1 MTVARSSLI
10 MASGTIVSR
19 ILGLARTV
27 MLAGAIGVATNGADA
42 FAVANQLPNNVYAII
57 VGGLLN
63 AVLVPQIVRA
73 RVHKDGGKGYIDGL
87 LTVIIT
93 AFAVITVVATLL
105 APVLVRIYTS
115 GWNESTLALATA
127 FAYWCL
133 PQLFF
138 YGLYSILGEVLN
150 AKSSFGPFMWA
161 PVINNLVAIVGLGV
175 FVWLFGPI
183 GMHLNH
189 AWTDSQISLLAGT
202 ATLGVASQ
210 ALILFFFWKRIGLR
224 FTFNFKLRG
233 LGLRPALK
241 AASWT
246 LAMLVITQIGGLI
259 QTNLTSTTLAAR
271 ESIAGDGW
279 ESEQRFASV
288 AVAGIAWLIFMI
300 PHSVG
305 TVSIATAYFTRM
317 SEHAH
322 AKKFDLLK
330 ADIVKAL
337 RSILALS
344 AFATSVMIVL
354 SYPISRVF
362 APDGGSI
369 SALGNVLI
377 AMMFGLIPFSVNF
390 MLQRVFYALEDT
402 KSPFIFTTIQI
413 VLFVIGCYFCA
424 AIVPAIGLVAAIS
437 LVMSASFAVQSVLA
451 YRLLTKRIGSL
462 GEGRLGRYALQVIS
476 VALVAGFVAVALP
489 YLLGGLSL
497 VQFSLASGLNAL
509 LTCLAVTALAGA
521 IYLGIL
527 WLAKNEEARTALAT
541 VKGILRR

>member
-19 ILGLARTV
+19 ILGLVRTV
-27 MLAGAIGVATNGADA
+27 MLAYAIGVTTNAADA
-42 FAVANQLPNNVYAII
+42 FGVANQLPNNVYAII

-73 RVHKDGGKGYIDGL
+73 KVRKDGGQGYIDGL

-93 AFAVITVVATLL
+93 VFAAITLAATLL
-105 APVLVRIYTS
+105 SPFLVRLYTS
-115 GWNESTLALATA
+115 GWSEETLALATA

-150 AKSSFGPFMWA
+150 ARSSFGPFMWA
-161 PVINNLVAIVGLGV
+161 PALNNIVAIIGLAV
-175 FVWLFGPI
+175 FVSLFGPSAD
-183 GMHLNH
+183 L
-189 AWTDSQISLLAGT
+189 AWDQSQIALLAGSWS
-202 ATLGVASQ
+202 AGVAAQ
-210 ALILFFFWKRIGLR
+210 ALILFVFWKRIGLR
-224 FTFNFKLRG
+224 FTLNFKLRG

-259 QTNLTSTTLAAR
+259 QTNITSTTLAAR
-271 ESIAGDGW
+271 TATTGSFTDGI
-279 ESEQRFASV
+279 ASV
-288 AVAGIAWLIFMI
+288 AVAGTAWLIFMI

-330 ADIVKAL
+330 TDLKKSL
-337 RSILALS
+337 RSILAIS
-344 AFATSVMIVL
+344 AISTAVMAVAAF
-354 SYPISRVF
+354 PIARVF
-362 APDGGSI
+362 AFEYRPTV
-369 SALGNVLI
+369 ALALVLI
-377 AMMFGLIPFSVNF
+377 AMMVGLIPFSLNF

-413 VLFVIGCYFCA
+413 AIFVVGAYICA
-424 AIVPAIGLVAAIS
+424 SQVQAMALVFAIS
-437 LVMSASFAVQSVLA
+437 LVMSVSFAVQALLA
-451 YRLLTKRIGSL
+451 YVLLQRRIGSL
-462 GEGRLGRYALQVIS
+462 NDLGIFRYGSQV
-476 VALVAGFVAVALP
+476 VLAGVLAGVFGYAVLH
-489 YLLGGLSL
+489 LIGGVSENAFA
-497 VQFSLASGLNAL
+497 VSSALNAL
-509 LTCLAVTALAGA
+509 ISCAAVGGTSIAVYVGAL
-521 IYLGIL
+521 
-527 WLAKNEEARTALAT
+527 WMAKNAEVRSVMAT
-541 VKGILRR
+541 VKGIFRR